1 MPKSH
6 TVRQGECISSIAL
19 SYGMLPQS
27 LWEAD
32 ENEALREQRTHP
44 NALAPGDVVTIPD
57 PENQIFELATGAAHK
72 FLRKGIPEEFTLVLE
87 DEDGKPRKDLPYV
100 VELAGSDTPIEGT
113 TDGSGMLKF
122 PLHPH
127 VRSATLTLKVG
138 EKHDIDEVHE
148 LRFGGVDPV
157 ETLRGVQHR
166 LRNLG
171 YYCEETGVDD
181 FLTEDALLAFQSD
194 HKLDVTGEIDDKTR
208 DALRKR
214 YGC

>member
-19 SYGMLPQS
+19 SYGMLPKS

-32 ENEALREQRTHP
+32 ENKGLREQRSHM
-44 NALAPGDVVTIPD
+44 NALTPGDVVTIPD
-57 PENQIFELATGAAHK
+57 PENQIFELATGAVHK
-72 FLRKGIPEEFTLVLE
+72 FLRKGIPEEFKIVLE
-87 DEDGKPRKDLPYV
+87 DEEGKPRKELPYV
-100 VELAGSDTPIEGT
+100 VEFPGNDAPIEGT
-113 TDGSGMLKF
+113 TAADGMIKF

-127 VRSATLTLKVG
+127 VRSATLRLG
-138 EKHDIDEVHE
+138 EDKLEVHE
-148 LRFGGVDPV
+148 IRFGAVDSV

-171 YYCEETGVDD
+171 YYCEETGEHD

-194 HKLDVTGEIDDKTR
+194 QKLDVTGEIDDKTR
-208 DALRKR
+208 DALRER